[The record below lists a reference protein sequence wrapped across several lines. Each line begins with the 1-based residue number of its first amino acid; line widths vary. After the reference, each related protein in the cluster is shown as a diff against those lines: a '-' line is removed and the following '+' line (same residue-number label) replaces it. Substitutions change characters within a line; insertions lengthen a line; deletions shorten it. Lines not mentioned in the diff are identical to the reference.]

1 MLLVAQW
8 IEKDGKI
15 TNKETKKDLCT
26 EVCEVPKYGIK
37 DYIKVVSSGKV
48 MSLKDYET
56 YEGTEVILETEV
68 AETDKQLWIR
78 SRPTSDGYFTLQ
90 SKATSGSDL
99 YLASTG
105 DGKLTNG
112 IAEGPPDI
120 PKGINSILLVYLR
133 KLHIEYFFLVQLVV
147 GNLIKVPMIMAH

>member
-26 EVCEVPKYGIK
+26 DKCTIPNYGKK
-37 DYIKVVSSGKV
+37 DFITVITSGKV
-48 MSLKDYET
+48 MSLKGGET
-56 YEGTEVILETEV
+56 KQGTEVILETKV
-68 AETDKQLWIR
+68 AADKQLWTR

-90 SKATSGSDL
+90 NAATAGGDL

-112 IAEGPPDI
+112 MAEGPEI
-120 PKGINSILLVYLR
+120 PTVPETDGI
-133 KLHIEYFFLVQLVV
+133 YF
-147 GNLIKVPMIMAH
+147 NNNY